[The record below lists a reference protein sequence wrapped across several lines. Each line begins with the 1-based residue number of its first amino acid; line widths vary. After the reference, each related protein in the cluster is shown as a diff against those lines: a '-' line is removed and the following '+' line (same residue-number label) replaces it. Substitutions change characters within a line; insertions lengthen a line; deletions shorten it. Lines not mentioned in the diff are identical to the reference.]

1 MSETQR
7 VKPGEDATPPELPAI
22 AERILVPVA
31 NPATAENLLRLALSL
46 LETDGRVIA
55 AFVMPHSVEPHP
67 QPLQELQAIVETLQ
81 AEGAPVTLVTDAA
94 TSIPRGIL
102 DMAQEQNADLILV
115 GVRGQQH
122 GQVVLGPVAE
132 AVARTAPCNVLIY
145 RGTRPL
151 HQGKGYRQVVVPADG
166 SRHSRLAARIGLR
179 FARRIGVPLT
189 MVYVQTEAR
198 MRRWQALG
206 LIEASL
212 EDLPELEHG
221 VEIRRQVIRAADV
234 VSGIVERSSPDTLVL
249 LGFSEQS
256 SLDNWLFGDIPQR
269 MLARAPGPLILVKQ
283 IVGERV
289 TQKVGHR
296 LANLMPTLT
305 PAEELEV
312 RQAALD
318 MARPTVDFVV
328 LVVLS
333 CLIASLGLVQ
343 NSPAVIIGAMLVA
356 PLMSPLMGFAVGM
369 VEGDTQLM
377 RRAALTMLRGVLLA
391 LLLAIVV
398 GLLTPLKK
406 PTAEMLARGEPSL
419 PDLGVALFAGMAG
432 AYAMARKDIP
442 SALAGVAIAAALMPP
457 LCTVGIALAFARPAL
472 ASGAFFLFITNI
484 AAISLGGAAVF
495 LWLGLRLRRSADD
508 AASYRRRFVAAA
520 IVLLLLAVPLGDS
533 LRQSALA
540 ASHLESAW
548 TVLRDQLS
556 GARVMDVQWVDGSHT
571 AIVATVQGPEPPTPD
586 QVAKLQA
593 LLAEQIGREVALEV
607 IAWQQVRP
615 AGP

>member
-1 MSETQR
+1 MPETQR
-7 VKPGEDATPPELPAI
+7 VKLEENPTSPELPAI

-46 LETDGRVIA
+46 VEADGRVIA
-55 AFVMPHSVEPHP
+55 AFVTPHGVEPHP
-67 QPLQELQAIVETLQ
+67 QPLQELQAIVEALQ
-81 AEGAPVTLVTDAA
+81 AEDAPVTLVTDIA

-102 DMAQEQNADLILV
+102 DMAQEQHADLILV
-115 GVRGQQH
+115 GVRGHQH
-122 GQVVLGPVAE
+122 GQMVLGPVAE

-145 RGTRPL
+145 RGAQPL
-151 HQGKGYRQVVVPADG
+151 HEGRGYRQVLVPADG

-179 FARRIGVPLT
+179 FAHRIGVPLT

-212 EDLPELEHG
+212 EDLPELKHN

-234 VSGIVERSSPDTLVL
+234 VSGIVEHSSPDTLVL

-312 RQAALD
+312 RQVALD
-318 MARPTVDFVV
+318 MARPTVDFLV

-377 RRAALTMLRGVLLA
+377 RRAALTLLRGVLLA
-391 LLLAIVV
+391 LLLAVAV

-406 PTAEMLARGEPSL
+406 PTTEMLARGEPSL

-457 LCTVGIALAFARPAL
+457 LCTVGIALAFAHPAL
-472 ASGAFFLFITNI
+472 ASGAFFLFVTNI

-508 AASYRRRFVAAA
+508 AASYRRRFAAAA

-556 GARVMDVQWVDGSHT
+556 EGRVVDVQWVDNTHA
-571 AIVATVQGPEPPTPD
+571 AIVATVHGAEPLTPD
-586 QVAKLQA
+586 QVAELQA
-593 LLAEQIGREVALEV
+593 LLAERIGREVALEV
-607 IAWQQVRP
+607 IAWQRVQA

>member
-1 MSETQR
+1 MPEAQR
-7 VKPGEDATPPELPAI
+7 AKSDDRIPVVLPAI

-46 LETDGRVIA
+46 VEPDGRVIA
-55 AFVMPHSVEPHP
+55 AYVTLHGAGPDP
-67 QPLQELQAIVETLQ
+67 QPLQELQAIVDALQ
-81 AEGAPVTLVTDAA
+81 AEGAPVSLVTDAA

-102 DMAQEQNADLILV
+102 DVAQEQTADLILV
-115 GVRGQQH
+115 GVRGQQD
-122 GQVVLGPVAE
+122 GRLVLGPVAE

-145 RGTRPL
+145 RGMQPL
-151 HQGKGYRQVVVPADG
+151 HEGKGYRQVIVPADG

-179 FARRIGVPLT
+179 FARLIEAPLT
-189 MVYVQTEAR
+189 VVYVQTEPQ

-234 VSGIVERSSPDTLVL
+234 VSGIVSRASPDTLVL

-256 SLDNWLFGDIPQR
+256 PLDSWLFGDIPQR

-289 TQKVGHR
+289 TQKVSHR

-318 MARPTVDFVV
+318 MARPSIDFLV

-369 VEGDTQLM
+369 VEGDTGLM
-377 RRAALTMLRGVLLA
+377 RRAALTLLRGVLLA
-391 LLLAIVV
+391 LLLAVIV
-398 GLLTPLKK
+398 GLFTPLKK
-406 PTAEMLARGEPSL
+406 PTGEMLARGEPSL

-472 ASGAFFLFITNI
+472 ASGAFFLFVTNI

-495 LWLGLRLRRSADD
+495 LWLGVRLRRSADD
-508 AASYRRRFVAAA
+508 VATHRWRLVVALL
-520 IVLLLLAVPLGDS
+520 VLVLLAVPLGDS
-533 LRQSALA
+533 LRRSSLA
-540 ASHLESAW
+540 ASRLDAAW
-548 TVLRDQLS
+548 SILRDHLA
-556 GARVMDVQWVDGSHT
+556 GAEVVDVQWAGAERNT
-571 AIVATVQGPEPPTPD
+571 IVATVRSEQPPTPE
-586 QVAKLQA
+586 QVAELQA
-593 LLAEQIGREVALEV
+593 LLAGQIGPEIALELIV
-607 IAWQQVRP
+607 WQRVQA